1 MIAAPLTALI
11 TVAALIY
18 TVILSMRVGALR
30 GKTGVDAPAV
40 TGDPLFE
47 RAFRVHAN
55 TVEQLVLFVPVLWLS
70 VGVIGDMWTALIGLV
85 WIVGRVLYAITYMK
99 DPAKRGPGMM
109 ITFAAT
115 VILMLITL
123 YGVAA
128 AFI

>member
-40 TGDPLFE
+40 TGDPIFE

-55 TVEQLVLFVPVLWLS
+55 TVEQLVLFIPVLWLS
-70 VGVIGDMWTALIGLV
+70 VWVIGDMWTALIGLV
-85 WIVGRVLYAITYMK
+85 WIVGRVLYAIAYMK

>member
-1 MIAAPLTALI
+1 MIATPFTALV

-18 TVILSMRVGALR
+18 TVILSMRVGLMR
-30 GKTGVDAPAV
+30 NKTGVNAPAV
-40 TGDPLFE
+40 TGDPIFE
-47 RAFRVHAN
+47 RAFRVHVN
-55 TVEQLVLFVPVLWLS
+55 TIEQLVLFIPVLWLS

-85 WIVGRVLYAITYMK
+85 WIVGRVLYATSYMK

-109 ITFAAT
+109 ITFGTT
-115 VILMLITL
+115 VVLILITL

>member
-1 MIAAPLTALI
+1 MITTPLTALI

-18 TVILSMRVGALR
+18 TVILSMRVGTLR
-30 GKTGVDAPAV
+30 GKKGIDAPAV

-55 TVEQLVLFVPVLWLS
+55 TVEQLVLFIPVLWLS
-70 VGVIGDMWTALIGLV
+70 VAVIGDMWTALIGLV
-85 WIVGRVLYAITYMK
+85 WIVGRVLYATSYMK

-115 VILMLITL
+115 VILMLVTL
-123 YGVAA
+123 YGVAT
-128 AFI
+128 AFT

>member
-1 MIAAPLTALI
+1 MIATPLTALI

-40 TGDPLFE
+40 TGDPIFE

-55 TVEQLVLFVPVLWLS
+55 TIEQLVLFIPVLWLS

-128 AFI
+128 AFL